1 MNTKRFARRAA
12 LRGVLAGGLAG
23 AAVRLGRGPVAVG
36 AAAGLAA
43 GAVIE
48 LPAAGVVG
56 LGVLAWAWRGDRRS
70 VGAAVTGALAAAAT
84 TRVWPVAP
92 RTAAE
97 IRPALTPVDASPST
111 DGDGLTVVVNVDSGS
126 AWSANPADVLR
137 LALPAARIVEVSS
150 DGLADALRAASESGV
165 ALGIAGGDGSI
176 CAAAAVAHV
185 VNKPLLIV
193 PAGTLN
199 HLARDLGL
207 ADADAAIEA
216 FRQGH
221 AVAVDVAAIDGKTF
235 LNTASFGAYGSLVD
249 AREKLESRIGK
260 WPALMVALA
269 RVLRSEE
276 PVVVELDGKRRS
288 LWMIFVGNCR
298 YHPAGFAPTW
308 RERMDD
314 GRLDVRLVDA
324 VAPYARTRLLL
335 AVLTGRLGRS
345 RVYEAFT
352 TKELSVKVLNGSVRL
367 ARDGETFDG
376 STDFV
381 ICKEDRPLAVYV
393 PRPDDSSLR
402 SQRPTT
408 NSNASS
414 ATTPAAVTQG
424 PASL

>member
-1 MNTKRFARRAA
+1 MRVARRPAA
-12 LRGVLAGGLAG
+12 LG
-23 AAVRLGRGPVAVG
+23 AAAGVAVG
-36 AAAGLAA
+36 AA
-43 GAVIE
+43 VE
-48 LPAAGVVG
+48 LPAAGAIG
-56 LGVLAWAWRGDRRS
+56 LGVVALAWRKQRS
-70 VGAAVTGALAAAAT
+70 LGTLATGAVVAAAT

-92 RTAAE
+92 RTPAE
-97 IRPALTPVDASPST
+97 IRPALTPLDKAPSS
-111 DGDGLTVVVNVDSGS
+111 DGDGLTVIVNVDSGGP
-126 AWSANPADVLR
+126 WSTNPADVLR
-137 LALPAARIVEVSS
+137 EALPAARIVEVDA
-150 DGLADALRAASESGV
+150 DGLPDALRAASESGL
-165 ALGIAGGDGSI
+165 AIGIAGGDGSI

-185 VNKPLLIV
+185 VDKPLLIV

-207 ADADAAIEA
+207 DGAEAAIEA

-221 AVAVDVAAIDGKTF
+221 AVAVDVATIDGKTF

-249 AREKLESRIGK
+249 AREKLESRFGK

-269 RVLRSEE
+269 RVLRTEA
-276 PVVVELDGKRRS
+276 PLVIELDGKRRS

-324 VAPYARTRLLL
+324 TSPYARTRLLL

-352 TKELSVKVLNGSVRL
+352 TKELSVRVLEGSARL

-376 STDFV
+376 SPEFV
-381 ICKEDRPLAVYV
+381 ICKEERPLAVYV

-402 SQRPTT
+402 SQRPNT
-408 NSNASS
+408 SSSASS
-414 ATTPAAVTQG
+414 AATPTAVSQG